1 MLMEKYLK
9 DFQFNKVHK
18 IEIRAKPHDIYS
30 IIEHT
35 DFYQSKIIK
44 LLFTIRRLPKNMFS
58 PEGFNKVGIM
68 VLEEKVGEE
77 SVLGAIFK
85 PLVFRPVNV
94 SPDEFREFNEKGY
107 VKVVM
112 NFFVS
117 KIDEKRSLLS
127 TESRVFCTSGK
138 ARLMF
143 TPYWLL
149 LNRFIGLVRIVMLR
163 QLKQEA
169 EKSSHY

>member
-1 MLMEKYLK
+1 MLIDKYSE
-9 DFQFNKVHK
+9 DFQFKKLHK

-85 PLVFRPVNV
+85 PLGFKPVNV
-94 SPDEFREFNEKGY
+94 SPDEFREFDEKGY

-117 KIDEKRSLLS
+117 RIDER
-127 TESRVFCTSGK
+127 RVFCTSRK
-138 ARLMF
+138 SRLMF

-163 QLKQEA
+163 LLKQEA